1 MVLPDDDDDVL
12 LKLSSNTN
20 NKSKPNS
27 YDILPKRITT
37 ATPSPS
43 LPPITSSNNLVNNY
57 NSTTNSSKFNKTDKN
72 LNDNSNNKNNNIN
85 NNYSDYTKRR
95 KTNLSA
101 TLLLEAIS
109 GSDCNKKNCRDTSR
123 SSENSIKSSRSSSSK
138 TSHSCFSES
147 NNNTNNNNKHLHKNT
162 TSVLKN
168 SNKFNRNRNNCSR
181 ITSEL
186 ENNQQ
191 QQQQQ
196 IQNSG
201 SSEISGNDDREEV
214 ISRYNDSDDS
224 RRYYFQ
230 KKKNNSEL
238 DCSDYDDAKDSDDW
252 VSSCCSNERLH
263 ESKRRTG
270 PRRRRKFKSNSTSSS
285 TSTQHL
291 QKNSPP
297 SSILAAVPSA
307 TSSSS
312 RTSSTTI
319 VATSVACGVGVTSSA
334 SPRRT
339 SSWSQCVIAAPVVL
353 AIRVFILA
361 ATRTLPPLVRIQR
374 GIYGLNKYSWIFL
387 LIYLNLSAK
396 FCIAGY
402 HEKKLLH
409 DLLDPYNTL
418 ERPVLNESDPLQ
430 LSFGLTLM
438 QIIDV
443 DEKNQLLVTNV
454 WLKLE
459 WNDMNLRWNTSD
471 YGGVKDLRIPP
482 HRIWKPDVL
491 MYNSADEG
499 FDGTYQTNVVV
510 RSNGSCLYVPP
521 GIFKSTCKIDIT
533 WFPFDDQRCEMKFGS
548 WTYDGFQL
556 DLQLQDETGGDIS
569 SYVLNGEWE
578 LLGVPGKRNEI
589 YYNCCP
595 EPYIDIT
602 FAIIIRRRTLYY
614 FFNLIIP
621 CVLIAS
627 MALLGFTLPPDSGE
641 KLSLGVTILLSLT
654 VFLNMV
660 AETMPATSDAVPLLG
675 TYFNCIM
682 FMVASSVV
690 STILILN
697 YHHRNA
703 NTHEMSEWIRIIFL
717 CWLPWILRMSR
728 PGRPLILEF
737 PPTPCSDTS
746 SERKHQILSDVE
758 LKERSSKSLL
768 ANVLDID
775 DDFRHNCRPMTPGG
789 TLPHNTAFY
798 RTVYGQGDDGSI
810 GPIGSTRMPDAV
822 THHTCIKSSTE
833 YELGLILKEI
843 RFITDQLRKEDEDND
858 IANDWKFAAMVVDR
872 LCLIIFTMFTIL
884 ATIAVLLSAPHII
897 VS

>member
-1 MVLPDDDDDVL
+1 M
-12 LKLSSNTN
+12 
-20 NKSKPNS
+20 
-27 YDILPKRITT
+27 
-37 ATPSPS
+37 
-43 LPPITSSNNLVNNY
+43 
-57 NSTTNSSKFNKTDKN
+57 KF
-72 LNDNSNNKNNNIN
+72 L
-85 NNYSDYTKRR
+85 
-95 KTNLSA
+95 
-101 TLLLEAIS
+101 
-109 GSDCNKKNCRDTSR
+109 
-123 SSENSIKSSRSSSSK
+123 
-138 TSHSCFSES
+138 
-147 NNNTNNNNKHLHKNT
+147 
-162 TSVLKN
+162 
-168 SNKFNRNRNNCSR
+168 
-181 ITSEL
+181 
-186 ENNQQ
+186 
-191 QQQQQ
+191 
-196 IQNSG
+196 
-201 SSEISGNDDREEV
+201 
-214 ISRYNDSDDS
+214 
-224 RRYYFQ
+224 
-230 KKKNNSEL
+230 
-238 DCSDYDDAKDSDDW
+238 
-252 VSSCCSNERLH
+252 
-263 ESKRRTG
+263 
-270 PRRRRKFKSNSTSSS
+270 
-285 TSTQHL
+285 
-291 QKNSPP
+291 
-297 SSILAAVPSA
+297 
-307 TSSSS
+307 
-312 RTSSTTI
+312 
-319 VATSVACGVGVTSSA
+319 
-334 SPRRT
+334 
-339 SSWSQCVIAAPVVL
+339 
-353 AIRVFILA
+353 
-361 ATRTLPPLVRIQR
+361 
-374 GIYGLNKYSWIFL
+374 FL
-387 LIYLNLSAK
+387 LS
-396 FCIAGY
+396 
-402 HEKKLLH
+402 
-409 DLLDPYNTL
+409 
-418 ERPVLNESDPLQ
+418 LQ
-430 LSFGLTLM
+430 
-438 QIIDV
+438 

-510 RSNGSCLYVPP
+510 RNNGSCLYVPP

-660 AETMPATSDAVPLLG
+660 AETMPATSDAVPLL
-675 TYFNCIM
+675 
-682 FMVASSVV
+682 ASSVV

-703 NTHEMSEWIRIIFL
+703 DTHEMSEWIRIVFL

-737 PPTPCSDTS
+737 PTTPCSDTS

-789 TLPHNTAFY
+789 TLPHNPAFY